1 MTIWYSISAE
11 FTLRPDTD
19 RHALAA
25 AVSAYEEVTVPA
37 VRIADDTVTVEAEG
51 DMCRGTADDLRAGL
65 VRLIHDFGD
74 GAAVHITT
82 RSSDDDDESPWHNY
96 AGSKAA
102 VLAALEQD
110 LAWRLEAL
118 RAQYARELNLLADKA
133 AYMPGDDAFVETEGW

>member
-1 MTIWYSISAE
+1 MSIWYSISAE
-11 FTLRPDTD
+11 FTLRPDAD
-19 RHALAA
+19 QHALAA
-25 AVSAYEEVTVPA
+25 AVADYEEATIPA
-37 VRIADDTVTVEAEG
+37 VRIEDDTVTVEAEG

-65 VRLIHDFGD
+65 VRLIRDFGD